1 MLVGFLSPTP
11 TTCRCPSACWAARKF
26 VDAKGPDAWT
36 MQLSRASSGQAHKER
51 MAEPPRTR
59 KKTARC
65 ACGSVEL
72 EAIGT
77 PITSVACYCESCQEG
92 SRQIEALPNRRA
104 VCAIDGGTAYVL
116 YRKDRVEYPKG
127 SRLLRGFKL
136 RDESSTRRVVAAC
149 CDSPMFLEF
158 EKGHWLTIYRV
169 AFPVPPLA
177 LVPRPAPRQV
187 LPLAPLRAPP
197 PRWRNSR
204 TAVAARGWRCPPP

>member
-1 MLVGFLSPTP
+1 
-11 TTCRCPSACWAARKF
+11 
-26 VDAKGPDAWT
+26 
-36 MQLSRASSGQAHKER
+36 

-59 KKTARC
+59 KTARC

-136 RDESSTRRVVAAC
+136 KKGSSTKRVVASC
-149 CDSPMFLEF
+149 CDWPMFLEF

-204 TAVAARGWRCPPP
+204 TAVAARGWRCPPT